1 MATRFLRFTVYD
13 VKNLTDPNV
22 TVYKLN
28 AITSCGLRQ
37 NKCTCSYIPTTILL
51 SHSENR
57 IELFF
62 ADTFDVKLSVI
73 TVCLTVIFWFSG
85 AKESSENHHR

>member
-28 AITSCGLRQ
+28 AIMSCGLRQ
-37 NKCTCSYIPTTILL
+37 NKCTCSYIPTTILI
-51 SHSENR
+51 SHSGNR
-57 IELFF
+57 IELFLRHIRRQ
-62 ADTFDVKLSVI
+62 TFRDNGMSYSNL
-73 TVCLTVIFWFSG
+73 L
-85 AKESSENHHR
+85 A